1 LGNLGTPYLI
11 GCKVLI
17 ILKNIFME
25 IGIMSPNYEKL
36 SKELCSVN
44 PGKVFQDFVFAEG
57 PAAKSAIA

>member
-1 LGNLGTPYLI
+1 
-11 GCKVLI
+11 
-17 ILKNIFME
+17 ME